1 MYIAYQYKAAVPPD
15 PYNSDALTITRVKQ
29 LIVQD
34 LSTIITSITT
44 KYDLS
49 IACLNVNYFGTDS
62 GWVVDTDK
70 TDGDYEYNIKSN
82 NSEEYYQKFITISTL
97 DDTATDTYGFTKINN
112 GDGTISYSDAKNLV
126 TLNLVL
132 KMYDSTDTLCTQSKT
147 RPLKI
152 YAEGGTIH
160 IHLNKNHLMM
170 SSINTS
176 NDKYSSPI
184 GVADIDSVDILQQS
198 FPRFIFFTCNT
209 WDYVVYPIN
218 PVYCTRKSSTTY
230 YGAAISNDNEYQVSM
245 YDREGIINFYNPDS
259 ASHKWYYGNHIY
271 VSDKNSTNYL
281 FGGSISELGKFY
293 ILPKKTIA
301 AKIYDE
307 ISMNGKTY
315 IIWPIKSDDFTTLYL
330 RLLLL
335 KG

>member
-1 MYIAYQYKAAVPPD
+1 MYIAYQYKAALPPD
-15 PYNSDALTITRVKQ
+15 PYNSDALTITRVKN

-34 LSTIITSITT
+34 LANMITT
-44 KYDLS
+44 MASKYDLS
-49 IACLNVNYFGTDS
+49 DACVNVNYYGSDS
-62 GWVVDTDK
+62 GWVTDTDK
-70 TDGDYEYNIKSN
+70 EDIDYEYHIKSN
-82 NSEEYYQKFITISTL
+82 NSEEYYKKFITISTL

-132 KMYDSTDTLCTQSKT
+132 KMYDSTDTLCTPSKI

-184 GVADIDSVDILQQS
+184 GVADIDSTDILQQS

-209 WDYVVYPIN
+209 WDYIANPIN
-218 PVYCTRKSSTTY
+218 PVYCTRKSSTTT
-230 YGAAISNDNEYQVSM
+230 YGAAISNDNEYQVNI
-245 YDREGIINFYNPDS
+245 YDSEGIINFYNPDS

-271 VSDKNSTNYL
+271 VSDKNSANYL

-293 ILPKKTIA
+293 ALPKKTIS

-315 IIWPIKSDDFTTLYL
+315 IIWPIKNDDFSTTYM

>member
-1 MYIAYQYKAAVPPD
+1 MYIAYQYKAALPPD
-15 PYNSDALTITRVKQ
+15 PYNSGALTITRVKK

-34 LSTIITSITT
+34 LATIINGITT

-49 IACLNVNYFGTDS
+49 DVCLNVNYYGTNS
-62 GWVVDTDK
+62 GWVTDTDK
-70 TDGDYEYNIKSN
+70 TDIDFENNIKST
-82 NSEEYYQKFITISTL
+82 NSEEYFKKYVTISTL
-97 DDTATDTYGFTKINN
+97 DDTATDVYGFTKVINA
-112 GDGTISYSDAKNLV
+112 DGTTSYSDAKNLV
-126 TLNLVL
+126 YFNMVL
-132 KMYDSTDTLCTQSKT
+132 KLYDSTDTLCPQSKT

-160 IHLNKNHLMM
+160 IHINQNHLMM

-184 GVADIDSVDILQQS
+184 GIADIDSKDILQS
-198 FPRFIFFTCNT
+198 AFPRFVFFTSYDWEVST
-209 WDYVVYPIN
+209 PLA
-218 PVYCTRKSSTTY
+218 YCTRKPNTTY
-230 YGAAISNDNEYQVSM
+230 YGAAYSNNNEYDIEI
-245 YDREGIINFYNPDS
+245 YDKIGNINFYNPDS
-259 ASHKWYYGNHIY
+259 VSHKWYYGNHIY
-271 VSDKNSTNYL
+271 VNDKDSSNYL

-293 ILPKKTIA
+293 VLPKSSIS

-307 ISMNGKTY
+307 ISFNGTTY
-315 IIWPIKSDDFTTLYL
+315 IIWPIKNDDFTTNYM

>member
-1 MYIAYQYKAAVPPD
+1 MYIAYQYKAALPPD
-15 PYNSDALTITRVKQ
+15 PYNSDALTITRVKK

-34 LSTIITSITT
+34 LATIINGITT

-49 IACLNVNYFGTDS
+49 DVCLNVNYYGTNS
-62 GWVVDTDK
+62 GWVTDTDK
-70 TDGDYEYNIKSN
+70 TDIDFESNIKSTN
-82 NSEEYYQKFITISTL
+82 TEEYFKKYVTISTL
-97 DDTATDTYGFTKINN
+97 DDTATDVYGFTKVINA
-112 GDGTISYSDAKNLV
+112 DGTTSYSDAKNLV
-126 TLNLVL
+126 YFNMVL
-132 KMYDSTDTLCTQSKT
+132 KLYDSTDTLCPQSKT

-160 IHLNKNHLMM
+160 IHINQNHLMM

-184 GVADIDSVDILQQS
+184 GIADIDSKDILQS
-198 FPRFIFFTCNT
+198 AFPRFVFFTCNT
-209 WDYVVYPIN
+209 WGYLATPSN
-218 PVYCTRKSSTTY
+218 PVYCTRKPSTTT
-230 YGAAISNDNEYQVSM
+230 YGAAISNDNEYQVEI
-245 YDREGIINFYNPDS
+245 YDKEGVINFYNPSS
-259 ASHKWYYGNHIY
+259 ASHKYYYGNHVY
-271 VSDKNSTNYL
+271 VNDKDSANYL

-293 ILPKKTIA
+293 ALPKSSIA

-307 ISMNGKTY
+307 ISMNGTTY
-315 IIWPIKSDDFTTLYL
+315 IIWPIQNDDFTTNYM